1 MSKWQGF
8 GITMRESGISY
19 LRFARVSAGPNA
31 GLDEGVQDLDEKQR
45 PRPDVNG
52 EYGYRLVLDAG
63 GLVKEWV
70 NRGPDGEDKANS
82 HGVLKEIRS
91 HDRFG
96 NVIDARTVDEQAFL
110 HPHGWDQHRLEFNT
124 MMGNPTR
131 MSFFDVKGQPVV
143 AQALGAAGIGF
154 TYDRRGQ
161 ITSQTFFGPDQK
173 MVVVSLVLDMLELER
188 RRRHSTINGVE
199 ASGCSGHDRR
209 EPRGDTRSRLPIGM
223 TGRAN
228 EGGGDGRHCR
238 NAGPRCGNVSEMRC
252 MNEQGAPTISVSPCC
267 GSPYTFAATSF
278 PRRSVPLRAAGRPW
292 RCHPIQS
299 HSGERVSSP
308 AGRKPAPPMPRRDT
322 ALPGSVSM
330 NPRRLPAWAI
340 ACRPCEALCDRGRG
354 PLRRVGAAV
363 PEEHSCPRTK
373 L

>member
-1 MSKWQGF
+1 MLEQAGYNRGGRRLYTIHFAEPDVGDDKWQGF

-96 NVIDARTVDEQAFL
+96 NVIDARTVDEQGSPASS
-110 HPHGWDQHRLEFNT
+110 RLGPASTRIQYDEA
-124 MMGNPTR
+124 GNPTR

-173 MVVVSLVLDMLELER
+173 MVVGQPGFAKQTSEWWSATRSLRAILRCEWTACPSARGRVR
-188 RRRHSTINGVE
+188 
-199 ASGCSGHDRR
+199 GHDRL
-209 EPRGDTRSRLPIGM
+209 G
-223 TGRAN
+223 
-228 EGGGDGRHCR
+228 
-238 NAGPRCGNVSEMRC
+238 
-252 MNEQGAPTISVSPCC
+252 
-267 GSPYTFAATSF
+267 
-278 PRRSVPLRAAGRPW
+278 AAGIPDRDYL
-292 RCHPIQS
+292 
-299 HSGERVSSP
+299 SG
-308 AGRKPAPPMPRRDT
+308 
-322 ALPGSVSM
+322 
-330 NPRRLPAWAI
+330 
-340 ACRPCEALCDRGRG
+340 
-354 PLRRVGAAV
+354 
-363 PEEHSCPRTK
+363 
-373 L
+373 